1 MSHLNGCAPGRLGLT
16 RDDRGATAVEYALMA
31 ALIAVVIAVAV
42 GAFGAAVIALFVI
55 PVGVLP

>member
-1 MSHLNGCAPGRLGLT
+1 MSHLNGCAPGRLGLA

-42 GAFGAAVIALFVI
+42 GAFGAALNSLFVI
-55 PVGVLP
+55 PAGVLP